1 MKEFNELCSG
11 MFFYFSRFSDLRVCG
26 CADRMLYSSGD
37 GMRALNDIWM
47 KNRFVWVSDKEIDAA
62 LEADRIAS
70 AAMTCSKTKPTRRG
84 L

>member
-11 MFFYFSRFSDLRVCG
+11 MFFYFSRFSDLRVWG
-26 CADRMLYSSGD
+26 CDDRMLYSSGD
-37 GMRALNDIWM
+37 GMTALRDLRTNHQFIWA
-47 KNRFVWVSDKEIDAA
+47 SDKEIDAA